1 MKLKSNLL
9 RILFVLTLC
18 SLMTAAAFAA
28 DQNLRVWSTEM
39 SDPAEFSQDAEEYA
53 AEVEAPRTA
62 AAEADVPTFTTSD
75 AVIELI
81 EYYEGFR
88 DTRYYD
94 AGVAYIGYGSK
105 FTDAAEMF
113 GEDCEPITKEQAKQL
128 TRHEL
133 EEMEGYLN
141 PFLKNNGIVV
151 NQNQFDALADFT
163 YNCGIGWFTTY
174 KNADGSWC
182 LLKQM
187 LLDDP
192 STWTQERVSAAFGT
206 WVKDGNGNV
215 LDGLKK
221 RRDSET
227 SLFMAPVNNS
237 GFTDV
242 AANAWYYDYVVAAKE
257 LGIMVGNGDGS
268 FSPEKTLTRAEL
280 VTLLAGYADADL
292 SGDVTASFSDV
303 KADAWY
309 AKTVAWAKQNGYVS
323 GYPDGTFHPEDRV
336 SREDFCAILSRY
348 LQKQGADYPTKTV
361 TFTDEDQISDYA
373 KADVA
378 YCASIG
384 LVSGTDGGR
393 FDPHSGTKRAEAAAI
408 MVRLVRLG

>member
-18 SLMTAAAFAA
+18 GLMTAAAFAA
-28 DQNLRVWSTEM
+28 DQDLRVWSTEM
-39 SDPAEFSQDAEEYA
+39 SDPVEFSQNAEEHA
-53 AEVEAPRTA
+53 AELEAPRAA
-62 AAEADVPTFTTSD
+62 AAEADVPTFTSSD
-75 AVIELI
+75 AVIDLI
-81 EYYEGFR
+81 EYYEGFK

-128 TRHEL
+128 THHEL
-133 EEMEGYLN
+133 EEIEGYLN
-141 PFLKNNGIVV
+141 PFLKKNGIVV

-163 YNCGIGWFTTY
+163 YNCGIGWTTY
-174 KNADGSWC
+174 KNTDGSWC

-221 RRDSET
+221 RRESET
-227 SLFMAPVNNS
+227 SLFMASVNNS

-242 AANAWYYDYVVAAKE
+242 STSAWYYDYVVAAKE
-257 LGIMVGNGDGS
+257 LGIMVGNGDGT
-268 FSPEKTLTRAEL
+268 FSPGETLTRAGL
-280 VTLLAGYADADL
+280 VTVLAGYAGVDL
-292 SGDVTASFSDV
+292 SDGTTTSFSDV

-309 AKTVAWAKQNGYVS
+309 AKAVAWAKENGYVS
-323 GYPDGTFHPEDRV
+323 GWPDGTFHPEDLV
-336 SREDFCAILSRY
+336 SREDFCSILSRY

-361 TFTDEDQISDYA
+361 TFTDEDQISEYA
-373 KADVA
+373 KAHVA

-384 LVSGTDGGR
+384 LVSGTTDGR
-393 FDPHSGTKRAEAAAI
+393 FNPHSGTKRAEAAAI